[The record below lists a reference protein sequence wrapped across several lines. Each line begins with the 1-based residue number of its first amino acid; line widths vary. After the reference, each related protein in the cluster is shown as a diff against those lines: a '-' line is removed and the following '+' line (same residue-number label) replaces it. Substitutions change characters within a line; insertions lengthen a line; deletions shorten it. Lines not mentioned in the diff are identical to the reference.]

1 MKKSYIL
8 FILAAVVMF
17 AGCKKDGPAEVTYTT
32 LAELYAKS
40 SPTAAN
46 FEIDVKD
53 LVVTAVYKNYAQLE
67 DETAG
72 VQVQMSG
79 HTLQAGQSIT
89 GHIACRTRIVSDA
102 LLMYSIDAS
111 SADISTVTI
120 PCTTVKLSEI
130 STDKVKYYNRRVKLD
145 TITFVNGFKGTEMG
159 AGIFSHTGVKSN
171 AICCPAGLV
180 TKDGSHGDLIC
191 YVSGA
196 TSYVYSAD
204 DFTEYEIEAPITKKN
219 APGIY
224 SVNGNNV
231 SDVKICRKGID
242 QYSFGSDGK
251 GNTLSRIQNYASEW
265 VLSFSYPSEVKQG
278 SVIEVNISQI
288 GLGGS
293 ISDGDKS
300 VTVEKVGN
308 DRLWAM
314 DYSANLGYV
323 LYYNSTK

>member
-1 MKKSYIL
+1 M
-8 FILAAVVMF
+8 AV

-89 GHIACRTRIVSDA
+89 GHIICRTRIVSEA
-102 LLMYSIDAS
+102 LLMYSIDVS
-111 SADISTVTI
+111 SATVSEVAV
-120 PCTTVKLSEI
+120 PCTKVKLSEI
-130 STDKVKYYNRRVKLD
+130 SGDKVKYYNRRIKLD
-145 TITFVNGFKGTEMG
+145 TITFVNGFKGREMG
-159 AGIFSHTGVKSN
+159 AGSISHSGVKMS
-171 AICCPAGLV
+171 AICCPADFA
-180 TKDGSHGDLIC
+180 TRDGSHGDLIC
-191 YVSGA
+191 YICGV
-196 TSYVYSAD
+196 TCYVYSAD
-204 DFTEYEIEAPITKKN
+204 DFTEFEIEAPITKMD
-219 APGIY
+219 ALGIY
-224 SVNGNNV
+224 SVNGNKV
-231 SDVKICRKGID
+231 SDVKVCQKGID
-242 QYSFGSDGK
+242 QYSFGHDGK
-251 GNTLSRIQNYASEW
+251 GSSFSRIQNYASEW
-265 VLSFSYPSEVKQG
+265 VLSLSYPSEVKQG
-278 SVIEVNISQI
+278 AVIDLNISQI
-288 GLGGS
+288 GLAGS

-300 VTVEKVGN
+300 VTVEKVGK